1 MAAMLQTLRNDV
13 RYALRL
19 LRRSPGFA
27 GATILTLALSIGADA
42 AIFSAVQGVLISPLP
57 YPEPDRLVRLFEEAP
72 TTPHFPMAPADFRDY
87 RAELQTFEGLA
98 AYLRSDLQLGD
109 AARPEHLRG
118 MQVTAGFFRLL
129 GYQPLFGREFELDD
143 ELPGRNEVV
152 ILSHGLWMRRFDGDG
167 SVIGRSVRL
176 SGRTFRVV
184 GVLPADFQHVGGTY
198 RTYGHGETIDIW
210 SVLPVPREERSG
222 LRFAHYFNVVGRIRP
237 GVSRGEMAQ
246 DLKRTGVSVARRYP
260 NPNSP
265 WSPSAVPL
273 KQEIVGTAESTL
285 LVLSGAAAAVLLLAC
300 VNVAGLLLGR
310 ASSRSREIGVRAA
323 LGATRWRLARQMLV
337 ESVVLAA
344 AGGVIGIALAYGA
357 IAALTRFGP
366 SDLPRLQAIAIDG
379 TVLGS
384 TVAVIVLCALAF
396 GFAPAWRLARAGVG
410 DALRDGGRS
419 VAGESHQRTRRLLVA
434 AEVALAFVL
443 VVSSGLL
450 LRSFIRMMNADPGF
464 EPGRAVT
471 VSVDLPTA
479 RYDTPAST
487 AFYQRAAD
495 RVRALPG
502 VAEAAFSSDLPWTG
516 YDENTSFSIVGQQFP
531 PGDGPEARYH
541 FITHGYTRAT
551 GTPVVAGRDFTTGDG
566 PGAPLV
572 VLVNESAARKYW
584 KSADAAVGARMNV
597 WGSERAVAGVIGD
610 VRDMPWHDRA
620 VPALSFPQPQRWYP
634 QPMFLIARTQIDPSS
649 TVESIRGAF
658 REIDAELPLASVRLL
673 DSVASAAIATRRLT
687 LWLVA
692 IFGFTAVVLAVVGVY
707 GVIAQAVAQ
716 RTHEFGIRQAL
727 GATRGDILRLVMVS
741 GAAMTIVGLT
751 GGLALAAASTRL
763 LGSLLYGVAPF
774 DPVTFATV
782 AGILAVASGGAVYL
796 PAHRATRISASV
808 ALRDA

>member
-1 MAAMLQTLRNDV
+1 
-13 RYALRL
+13 
-19 LRRSPGFA
+19 
-27 GATILTLALSIGADA
+27 
-42 AIFSAVQGVLISPLP
+42 
-57 YPEPDRLVRLFEEAP
+57 
-72 TTPHFPMAPADFRDY
+72 MAPADFRDY

-98 AYLRSDLQLGD
+98 AYVRADLQLGD

-118 MQVTAGFFRLL
+118 MQVTAGCFRLL
-129 GYQPLFGREFELDD
+129 GYQPLFGREFALDD

-152 ILSHGLWMRRFDGDG
+152 VLSHGLWMRRFDGDA
-167 SVIGRSVRL
+167 SVIGRSVRF

-184 GVLPADFQHVGGTY
+184 GVLPPDFQHVGGTY
-198 RTYGHGETIDIW
+198 RTYGHGEAIDVW
-210 SVLPVPREERSG
+210 SVLPVPREERPG
-222 LRFAHYFNVVGRIRP
+222 LRFSHYFNVVGRIRS
-237 GVSRGEMAQ
+237 GVSPGEMEQ

-265 WSPSAVPL
+265 WSPTAVPL

-285 LVLSGAAAAVLLLAC
+285 LVLAGAAAAVLLLAC

-344 AGGVIGIALAYGA
+344 AGGVIGIGLAYGA

-379 TVLGS
+379 PVLGS
-384 TVAVIVLCALAF
+384 TVAAIVFCALAF
-396 GFAPAWRLARAGVG
+396 GFAPAWRLARAGVS

-419 VAGESHQRTRRLLVA
+419 VAGDSNQRTRRLLVA

-443 VVSSGLL
+443 IVSSGLL
-450 LRSFIRMMNADPGF
+450 LRSFVRMMNADPGF
-464 EPGRAVT
+464 EPGRAIT
-471 VSVDLPTA
+471 ISVDLPAA

-516 YDENTSFSIVGQQFP
+516 YDENTGFSIVGRQFP

-541 FITHGYTRAT
+541 FTTHGYTRAT
-551 GTPVVAGRDFTTGDG
+551 GTPVVAGRDFTPGDG
-566 PGAPLV
+566 PDAPLV
-572 VLVNESAARKYW
+572 VLINESAARKYW

-597 WGSERAVAGVIGD
+597 WGSERTVAGVIGD

-620 VPALSFPQPQRWYP
+620 VPAIYFPQPQRWYP
-634 QPMFLIARTQIDPSS
+634 QPMFLIARTQVDPSS
-649 TVESIRGAF
+649 IVESIRGAF
-658 REIDAELPLASVRLL
+658 REIDAELPLAGIRPL

-687 LWLVA
+687 LWLVG

-727 GATRGDILRLVMVS
+727 GATRGGHPAARDGQRRRDDHRRAGERRRS
-741 GAAMTIVGLT
+741 GCSVH
-751 GGLALAAASTRL
+751 AASGLVVVR
-763 LGSLLYGVAPF
+763 GRAVRSRHFCGRGRCSGR
-774 DPVTFATV
+774 
-782 AGILAVASGGAVYL
+782 GIGYRGLPSGI
-796 PAHRATRISASV
+796 P
-808 ALRDA
+808 RDARQRGGRPSRRLMTVPGVRPGSTWV

>member
-1 MAAMLQTLRNDV
+1 MLHTLRNDV
-13 RYALRL
+13 RYAIRL

-27 GATILTLALSIGADA
+27 AATILTLALSIGANA

-72 TTPHFPMAPADFRDY
+72 ATPHFPMAPADFRDY

-98 AYLRSDLQLGD
+98 AYLRADLQLGD

-118 MQVTAGFFRLL
+118 MQVTAGFFKLL

-152 ILSHGLWMRRFDGDG
+152 VLSHGLWLRRFDGDR

-184 GVLPADFQHVGGTY
+184 GVLPPDFQHVGGTY
-198 RTYGHGETIDIW
+198 RTYGHGEAIDIW
-210 SVLPVPREERSG
+210 SVLAVPREERPG
-222 LRFAHYFNVVGRIRP
+222 LRFSHYFNVVGRIRT
-237 GVSRGEMAQ
+237 GISRGEMQ
-246 DLKRTGVSVARRYP
+246 EDLKRTGASVAKRYP

-265 WSPSAVPL
+265 WTPSAVPL

-285 LVLSGAAAAVLLLAC
+285 LVLAGAAAAVMLLAC

-337 ESVVLAA
+337 ESVVLAT
-344 AGGVIGIALAYGA
+344 AGGVVGIGLAYGA
-357 IAALTRFGP
+357 VAVLTRFGP
-366 SDLPRLQAIAIDG
+366 SDLPRLQAIAING
-379 TVLGS
+379 TVLGGC
-384 TVAVIVLCALAF
+384 VAAILLCALAF

-419 VAGESHQRTRRLLVA
+419 VAGESHQRTRRLLVT

-464 EPGRAVT
+464 EPGNAIT
-471 VSVDLPTA
+471 VSIDLPTA
-479 RYDTPAST
+479 RYDTPAAT

-516 YDENTSFSIVGQQFP
+516 YDENTGFSIVGRQFP
-531 PGDGPEARYH
+531 ADDEPEARYH

-551 GTPVVAGRDFTTGDG
+551 GTPAGRRPRSHGG
-566 PGAPLV
+566 RRPGRAAGRAHQRV
-572 VLVNESAARKYW
+572 HGEEVLE
-584 KSADAAVGARMNV
+584 
-597 WGSERAVAGVIGD
+597 ERGRCG
-610 VRDMPWHDRA
+610 RRE
-620 VPALSFPQPQRWYP
+620 
-634 QPMFLIARTQIDPSS
+634 
-649 TVESIRGAF
+649 VES
-658 REIDAELPLASVRLL
+658 
-673 DSVASAAIATRRLT
+673 
-687 LWLVA
+687 
-692 IFGFTAVVLAVVGVY
+692 VGK
-707 GVIAQAVAQ
+707 
-716 RTHEFGIRQAL
+716 
-727 GATRGDILRLVMVS
+727 
-741 GAAMTIVGLT
+741 
-751 GGLALAAASTRL
+751 
-763 LGSLLYGVAPF
+763 
-774 DPVTFATV
+774 
-782 AGILAVASGGAVYL
+782 
-796 PAHRATRISASV
+796 
-808 ALRDA
+808 